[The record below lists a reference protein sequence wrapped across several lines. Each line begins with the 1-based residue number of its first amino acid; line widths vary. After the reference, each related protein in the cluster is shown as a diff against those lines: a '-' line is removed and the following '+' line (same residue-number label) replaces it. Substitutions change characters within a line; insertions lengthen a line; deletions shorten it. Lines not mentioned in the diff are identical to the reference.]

1 MVRAGHALTASVSA
15 ILALSH
21 GTVHAAATAPGTDTS
36 VTMRWVDL
44 QEDNASAEMLRT
56 LWSDRLEI
64 AARRWLKTPSH
75 GKPLP
80 AYALAHVFAAGER
93 PVLVSILF
101 NMYDCEL
108 PGNGAGADLYARCP
122 MRIVTGGAGR
132 ARVTQVARA
141 CLLYVPEPANTND
154 GPDPRQS
161 KTTVSLDRGGTLHL
175 RVVQHGH
182 AVPSC
187 DMDLKLE

>member
-36 VTMRWVDL
+36 VAMQWVDL
-44 QEDNASAEMLRT
+44 REDNPRAEMLRT

-80 AYALAHVFAAGER
+80 AYTLAHMFAAGER
-93 PVLVSILF
+93 LVLVSILF
-101 NMYDCEL
+101 NMHDCEL
-108 PGNGAGADLYARCP
+108 PGNGAGANLFARCP
-122 MRIVTGGAGR
+122 MRIVTRDAGQ

-141 CLLYVPEPANTND
+141 CHLYVPEPANTTE
-154 GPDPRQS
+154 GPDPRQN
-161 KTTVSLDRGGTLHL
+161 KTTVSLDPGGTLHL
-175 RVVQHGH
+175 RVVQHGR